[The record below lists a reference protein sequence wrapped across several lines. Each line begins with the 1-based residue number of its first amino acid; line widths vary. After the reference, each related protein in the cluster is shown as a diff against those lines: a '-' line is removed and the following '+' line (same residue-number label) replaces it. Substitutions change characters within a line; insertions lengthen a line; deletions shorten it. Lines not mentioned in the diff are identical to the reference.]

1 MTSEQWS
8 TTRRSLMLLIAVL
21 VAPLSKKLGVDLTD
35 TAGLGLDA
43 LFAVYLLAS
52 NAKEVLKHAAT
63 TKAALPQAPFV
74 AESGAAVKPD
84 APSTVL
90 GP

>member
-1 MTSEQWS
+1 MSPEQWS

-52 NAKEVLKHAAT
+52 NAKEVLKHRT
-63 TKAALPQAPFV
+63 EALAPAVTPQPPPALAPVPAV
-74 AESGAAVKPD
+74 AP
-84 APSTVL
+84 
-90 GP
+90 